1 MLYATIMTLF
11 IVPILYDLLYRKQP
25 KTVDLGD
32 ENLDDVP
39 DEAEELIEEMTQQ
52 SGNGDKSQ
60 EEE

>member
-1 MLYATIMTLF
+1 MTLF

-39 DEAEELIEEMTQQ
+39 DEAAESIEEMTQQ